1 MKLAV
6 RIKKLLGLARPLYA
20 ADEAPALAALL
31 ESARWEHDVFH
42 EVAAIA
48 RTIDLAG
55 FARVR
60 DRHKDASPDPGY
72 SKYLDVGR
80 YLTLQVRYAHRLGL
94 APAGGPPR
102 TVLDIGTGAGYF
114 PYVCTHY
121 GHRAVAIDLDA
132 NPMFN
137 DMVRLLGVERVV
149 HRVTP
154 FKPLPAFPVRFN
166 LVTAMQMKFD
176 TRPEGGPWGVD
187 EWSFLLSDLAR
198 NVAHPEGQVFLGFN
212 ANAAGEVMPREVER
226 FLRQKGARI
235 RSSVVDLR
243 SLDPFL

>member
-1 MKLAV
+1 MKVAV
-6 RIKKLLGLARPLYA
+6 RIKRLLGLARPLYA
-20 ADEAPALAALL
+20 ADETPALAALL

-42 EVAAIA
+42 EVAAIV
-48 RTIDLAG
+48 RTIDLTG

-72 SKYLDVGR
+72 SKYLDLGR
-80 YLTLQVRYAHRLGL
+80 YLTLQVRYARRLRL
-94 APAGGPPR
+94 APAHISR
-102 TVLDIGTGAGYF
+102 NVLDIGTGAGYF

-121 GHRAVAIDLDA
+121 GHRAMAIDLDA

-137 DMVRLLGVERVV
+137 DMVHLLGVERVV

-176 TRPEGGPWGVD
+176 TRPEGGPWGAD
-187 EWSFLLSDLAR
+187 EWCFFLTDLAQ
-198 NVAHPEGQVFLGFN
+198 NVAHPEAQVFLGFN
-212 ANAAGEVMPREVER
+212 ANAAGEVMPRDVER

-243 SLDPFL
+243 LEAFL